1 MQSKGSYKLQYFILF
16 FVALFLCSGYM
27 CGSDWRGYES
37 EYTAKEESLILEPGY
52 YFLAKAAQLIGIGF
66 WEFEITLKFICLI
79 IFYKSIQN
87 YCHRN
92 KYLCILFYFSF
103 YAIYLFIDGPL
114 RNLCAIGLF
123 LIALRLYDKSKILAV
138 VLSISGLL
146 FHSSSIIGFVYFIL
160 RIVSENGRLKHGCMS
175 VYIFLLSLFHFKVLY

>member
-1 MQSKGSYKLQYFILF
+1 MHS
-16 FVALFLCSGYM
+16 
-27 CGSDWRGYES
+27 
-37 EYTAKEESLILEPGY
+37 
-52 YFLAKAAQLIGIGF
+52 
-66 WEFEITLKFICLI
+66 
-79 IFYKSIQN
+79 
-87 YCHRN
+87 
-92 KYLCILFYFSF
+92 FYFSF

-175 VYIFLLSLFHFKVLY
+175 VYIFCYLYFISRYFIS